1 MRLRQLF
8 EEKVSEVAIIFGRFN
23 PPHKGHKVA
32 WETAATKDVWYV
44 GTNQSTVGP
53 KDPLPYEIKVE
64 CMKVVWPDVAD
75 HIVPETSWL
84 TLASYVY
91 QKHGAINLIIV
102 TDEEWVVPTVKEYNG
117 KSGPHGEYN
126 FPEIRLFHN
135 SIEEAKA
142 DLRKSSATSLRDA
155 VSKGDRQGFTDAA
168 GVSAETPIMGKPFF
182 DLVAEYLLPY
192 QEKAKAKA
200 DKAKKKPETKK
211 KEEPKKEKE
220 SKKDKDDMKMK
231 DLAESG
237 YQHGFADPNAPS
249 LGSREK
255 RDFKRREMDHE
266 LGHEDDPDFER
277 KLRQQQMDKDRGPW
291 YLRIDGKI
299 LKSKGE
305 VKVFDWKKGANNY
318 ALAIIKNKPEMQGK
332 IMLTKNPE
340 DKDNG

>member
-53 KDPLPYEIKVE
+53 KDPLPYEVKVE
-64 CMKVVWPDVAD
+64 CMKVVWPDVAE

-117 KSGPHGEYN
+117 KAGPHGEYN

-135 SIEEAKA
+135 SIEEAKSE
-142 DLRKSSATSLRDA
+142 LRKSSATSLRDA
-155 VSKGDRQGFTDAA
+155 VAKGDRQGFSDAA
-168 GVSAETPIMGKPFF
+168 GVSSETPIMGKPFF

-200 DKAKKKPETKK
+200 DKAKKKTEPKK
-211 KEEPKKEKE
+211 KEEPKKEK
-220 SKKDKDDMKMK
+220 DDMKIK
-231 DLAESG
+231 DIAESG

-255 RDFKRREMDHE
+255 RDFKRREMEHE

-291 YLRIDGKI
+291 YIRIDGKI

-305 VKVFDWKKGANNY
+305 VKVFEWKKGANNY
-318 ALAIIKNKPEMQGK
+318 ALAILKNKPELQGK
-332 IMLTKNPE
+332 VMLTKDPE
-340 DKDNG
+340 DKENG